1 MRWESLGSG
10 VYSPVAV
17 SPGPGSLTVLGRSSA
32 SELLRADWRDGAWD
46 AFESLGLPVAL
57 LEGSAAI
64 PVEWPLAACGNSR
77 GLLHLFARG
86 PDGELL
92 HMHGDG
98 DPWTRFQYLG
108 APAAVSGT
116 AVIPMG
122 LAGPP
127 AACSRGAELVDV
139 FVVGQNGGLLH
150 TACERGEWTEF
161 ESLGA
166 PSARLDDTATTVPLS
181 GPLAA
186 CSFGGRLAVFLR
198 GHAGDLVMK
207 CWDGTVWGGFES
219 LGSPGERDPVYPAV
233 TFPTPLAGPPTVCSW
248 GPDRIDVFARGIHGD
263 ALHRVWNGEYWSEFQ
278 SLGMPVQE
286 GPSGSVL
293 PFTGVLTACSWG
305 PGRLDVFGRA
315 IDGQLYHAWWDGDW
329 DHDEVERH
337 DPGRRLA
344 EPEGARYSVTS
355 CDLRML
361 MDQPTES
368 IPPHNLPQPIRRLI
382 RQARVAVLVPRHGED
397 GAGCNGRRTRP
408 TPTAAA
414 GLRI

>member
-17 SPGPGSLTVLGRSSA
+17 SLGRGSLTVLGRSSA
-32 SELLRADWRDGAWD
+32 NELLRAACRAGAWG
-46 AFESLGLPVAL
+46 AFESLGVPLAL
-57 LEGSAAI
+57 LEGPAAI
-64 PVEWPLAACGNSR
+64 PVEWPLAACTDRR
-77 GLLHLFARG
+77 GLLHLFGRG

-92 HMHGDG
+92 HMHGDL
-98 DPWTRFQYLG
+98 WARFQHLG
-108 APAAVSGT
+108 APAVVSGT
-116 AVIPMG
+116 TAIPMG

-127 AACSRGAELVDV
+127 AACSRSAEIVDV

-150 TACERGEWTEF
+150 AACERGEWGEF

-166 PSARLDDTATTVPLS
+166 PSARLDDTAITIPLS

-186 CSFGGRLAVFLR
+186 CSFGGGLAVFLR
-198 GHAGDLVMK
+198 GHVGDLVMK
-207 CWDGTVWGGFES
+207 CWDGTAWSGFES

-233 TFPTPLAGPPTVCSW
+233 TVPTPLAGPPTVCSW

-278 SLGMPVQE
+278 SVGMPVQE
-286 GPSGSVL
+286 GPSGSAL

-329 DHDEVERH
+329 DHDEAEPRH
-337 DPGRRLA
+337 PGRRL
-344 EPEGARYSVTS
+344 PNSAR
-355 CDLRML
+355 
-361 MDQPTES
+361 
-368 IPPHNLPQPIRRLI
+368 RRS
-382 RQARVAVLVPRHGED
+382 D
-397 GAGCNGRRTRP
+397 SRP
-408 TPTAAA
+408 GT
-414 GLRI
+414 G